1 MDAAWVEFLRGA
13 NGAEHAAQVYESADE
28 LAATVA
34 AYLAVG
40 LATGEPGILIA
51 RAEHRPLFESMLAG
65 CGWDVDRVL
74 ADGLLV
80 IVDAEETLV
89 GFLGSTG
96 PDPERFDAVVGGLVA
111 AAAARHP
118 GKRIRAF
125 GEMVDVLC
133 ERGRVAA
140 AGALEELWTGL
151 ATQHRFSLLCAY
163 HRRVLD
169 QGALAEVCRIHT
181 QVRLP
186 A

>member
-13 NGAEHAAQVYESADE
+13 NGTEHAAQIYENADE

-40 LATGEPGILIA
+40 LAAGEPGLLIA

-65 CGWDVDRVL
+65 CGWDVDRAL

-80 IVDAEETLV
+80 AADAEETLAR
-89 GFLGSTG
+89 FLAATG
-96 PDPERFDAVVGGLVA
+96 PDPERFETVVGGLVA
-111 AAAARHP
+111 TTAERHP
-118 GKRIRAF
+118 GKRVRAF

-140 AGALEELWTGL
+140 AVGLEELWTGL
-151 ATQHRFSLLCAY
+151 AGRHDFSLLCAY
-163 HRRVLD
+163 DRRLLD
-169 QGALAEVCRIHT
+169 GGALAEVCRRHS